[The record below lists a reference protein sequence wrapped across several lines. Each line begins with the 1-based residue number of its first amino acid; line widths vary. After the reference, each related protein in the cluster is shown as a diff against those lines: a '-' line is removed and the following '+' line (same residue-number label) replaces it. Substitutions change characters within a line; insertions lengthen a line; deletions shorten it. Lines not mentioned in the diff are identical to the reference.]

1 MISLT
6 LARFAASRRQNG
18 RAEEVALMLCGGKR
32 IRVRSNSLKF
42 AHPTRSQKCP
52 PSEVGTLLK
61 RVRLSYLPI
70 AALVSIRI
78 GFDCAKAVRSSADIF
93 RPAKA

>member
-1 MISLT
+1 
-6 LARFAASRRQNG
+6 
-18 RAEEVALMLCGGKR
+18 
-32 IRVRSNSLKF
+32 
-42 AHPTRSQKCP
+42 
-52 PSEVGTLLK
+52 LLK
-61 RVRLSYLPI
+61 RVTLSYLPI